1 MVLSLACRL
10 WQKGAISPHR
20 ARKLK
25 RNEIAVIFDILGT
38 QVVTCNIL
46 QVPRYYSYLFI
57 YSSFT
62 CHKLNLQ
69 LEHHK
74 EWRSYHF
81 QDIEAWTI
89 VDLRHWG
96 FRTFFKGKSM
106 ADDRT
111 CLFNG
116 PSRFLIGSN
125 GDWEDDRRAVAS
137 ERLEDHLVQW
147 HFFCLLLHRSTG
159 LIRHLPFYHGRKFQY
174 SSGLGGIHFW
184 FESDS
189 LGRPRGNSNRHRLAK
204 QIVAMVCCIGH
215 FGRCSIN
222 CWNWL
227 GQFPDH
233 LRLSVHIW
241 SLLCNTEHCQFC
253 LVLWFYPTGFPSEV
267 VVTSEHRESA
277 RLRRWSILQP
287 FSVCIL
293 WKWMATCLKFLAY
306 GVHPVYPVDTRGGA
320 FLVPWEWSLT
330 CFSKLNELLW
340 KCVWFTKFYCI

>member
-1 MVLSLACRL
+1 
-10 WQKGAISPHR
+10 
-20 ARKLK
+20 
-25 RNEIAVIFDILGT
+25 
-38 QVVTCNIL
+38 
-46 QVPRYYSYLFI
+46 
-57 YSSFT
+57 
-62 CHKLNLQ
+62 
-69 LEHHK
+69 
-74 EWRSYHF
+74 
-81 QDIEAWTI
+81 
-89 VDLRHWG
+89 
-96 FRTFFKGKSM
+96 M

-189 LGRPRGNSNRHRLAK
+189 PGRPRGNSNRHRLAK

-241 SLLCNTEHCQFC
+241 SLLCNTEHSQFC

-306 GVHPVYPVDTRGGA
+306 GVHPAYPVDTTGSFSCSLGVVIDM
-320 FLVPWEWSLT
+320 FLQIICIRLLVSMNCSGNLFDLQNSTVSRSETSTLFCVAMVHLT
-330 CFSKLNELLW
+330 
-340 KCVWFTKFYCI
+340 